1 MNWLTNTLGSSI
13 GKKLLMAITGLCFCG
28 FLALHLAGNLTIYS
42 GGEAFTTYA
51 ERLHSLGALLTIAE
65 LGLVFFALV
74 HVVMGLLLF
83 LENRKARPVAYAV
96 KKSAGGQ
103 TFGAATMPYT
113 GILMLLFVIM
123 HLANFTFVEKTA
135 TSIFAIISAKF
146 SNPLYVLVY
155 IFAMIVVAVHISHG
169 FWSAIQTVGANHPT
183 YQPIIKSV
191 ALGFSVII
199 GIGFGL
205 LPIYIF
211 LRF

>member
-28 FLALHLAGNLTIYS
+28 FLSMHLAGNLTIYN
-42 GGEAFTTYA
+42 GGEAFNTYA

-74 HVVMGLLLF
+74 HIVIGLLLF

-103 TFGAATMPYT
+103 TFSATTMPYT
-113 GILMLLFVIM
+113 GILMLAFVIM
-123 HLANFTFVEKTA
+123 HLVNFTFVDKTG
-135 TSIFAIISAKF
+135 TSIFAIVTAKF

-155 IFAMIVVAVHISHG
+155 IFVMVVVAFHVSHG
-169 FWSAIQTVGANHPT
+169 FWSAFQTVGANHPK
-183 YQPIIKSV
+183 YLPIVKSV
-191 ALGFSVII
+191 ALGFSIII